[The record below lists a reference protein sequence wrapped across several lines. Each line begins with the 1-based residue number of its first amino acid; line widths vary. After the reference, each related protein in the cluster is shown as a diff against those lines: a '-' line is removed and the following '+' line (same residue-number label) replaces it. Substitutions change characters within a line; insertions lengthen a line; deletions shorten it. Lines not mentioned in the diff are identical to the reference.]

1 MYFTYNYEKSILFI
15 IMSKDNKGMNEEED
29 PAKEFLKTIRIYY
42 ENKFGHISNEKF
54 ANEIGI
60 TKGIFDRYM
69 YRDSPIFDSV
79 RGTALEKTVRN
90 IFDKISV
97 GISWI
102 DEKAFIEILS
112 KYIEDE
118 KNYIQENNLK
128 RTSID
133 NQILEWINR
142 KYKEEDTCYSTLDFI
157 KDLVYE
163 LNIYH
168 YELSIIFGKDE
179 RYLDDIKQR
188 IRKPNHQKYNP
199 NFKFS
204 LENLEVLE
212 KNLINIYGEQAC
224 RSLYFIERYK
234 TMNEDLKEYSSQQYH
249 IHHPNLNA
257 HYFKFIDTK
266 EKAYWLGFLCAD
278 GYISKTRYGKLGIG
292 LSFKDKVQLIKFY
305 KAIGLEPSNVKEK
318 DEILNYKGKLVKY
331 RIVYI
336 DFWCKPMYEE
346 LIEQDFK
353 SFPKLIS
360 YDLYL
365 SWLLGL
371 YDGDGFQGK
380 TMVCSAHKEILKQIK
395 TYFNIKYDVRE
406 YYFNGESYIRNYMN
420 ITEIIDNNTKVNS
433 SLRFLYILTLGA
445 RLFNNLMRNFNNS
458 LIRKRNTFNELTE
471 SLEKLIEEV
480 ISEDILQEL
489 INTNQKNEL
498 IEKLSTTEYALD
510 KLIDDWDLKRD
521 WNKK

>member
-1 MYFTYNYEKSILFI
+1 MYFTYNHEKSILFI
-15 IMSKDNKGMNEEED
+15 IMSKGMNEEED
-29 PAKEFLKTIRIYY
+29 PAKQFLKTIRIYY
-42 ENKFGHISNEKF
+42 ENKFGHISNEEF

-69 YRDSPIFDSV
+69 YRDSPIFDSLK
-79 RGTALEKTVRN
+79 GSALEKIVRN
-90 IFDKISV
+90 IFDKISA
-97 GISWI
+97 GTSWI
-102 DEKAFIEILS
+102 DEGAFIDILS

-118 KNYIQENNLK
+118 KNCIQENNLN
-128 RTSID
+128 RTPIG

-142 KYKEEDTCYSTLDFI
+142 KFKEENTCYSTLDFI
-157 KDLVYE
+157 KDLLYQ
-163 LNIYH
+163 LNIYN
-168 YELSIIFGKDE
+168 YELSILFGKDE
-179 RYLDDIKQR
+179 RYLDEIRQR

-204 LENLEVLE
+204 LENLEILE
-212 KNLINIYGEQAC
+212 NNLINKYGEKAYRC
-224 RSLYFIERYK
+224 NCYCFIERYR
-234 TMNEDLKEYSSQQYH
+234 TMNEDLKEYSGQQYH

-278 GYISKTRYGKLGIG
+278 GYISKTKYGKLGIG
-292 LSFKDKVQLIKFY
+292 LSVKDKVHLIKFCQ
-305 KAIGLEPSNVKEK
+305 AIGMEQSNVKEK

-353 SFPKLIS
+353 FFPKLSS

-380 TMVCSAHKEILKQIK
+380 TMVCSAHKEILEQVK
-395 TYFNIKYDVRE
+395 TYFTIKYEVRE
-406 YYFNGESYIRNYMN
+406 YYFNGESYIRSYTN
-420 ITEIIDNNTKVNS
+420 ITEIIDDNTKVNS

-445 RLFNNLMRNFNNS
+445 RLFNKLMRNFNSS
-458 LIRKRNTFNELTE
+458 LERKRNTFNELNE
-471 SLEKLIEEV
+471 SLEKLIEEA
-480 ISEDILQEL
+480 ISEDNLQEL

-498 IEKLSTTEYALD
+498 IEKLSTTEYTLD

-521 WNKK
+521 WNLK